1 MLSLENVKKS
11 YKKHTALNNIN
22 CVFKPGI
29 YGILGPNGAGKST
42 LMGIITTGI
51 TDYEGKVFYNEKDIK
66 KLGNSYRKNIAYVP
80 QQQKLYEELTGIQF
94 LAYFA
99 ALKGLSNKEA
109 KISINNA
116 LDVVNL
122 TDCANKRISSY
133 SGGMKQR
140 LLIAQAL
147 LTDFDI
153 LLLDEPTVGLD
164 PEERNNLKEYLRKIA
179 GSKTILLASHIV
191 SDVESLATDIVLLKR
206 GNIVYFD
213 GINNAINEYGSIEAL
228 YKKLNKND

>member
-99 ALKGLSNKEA
+99 AD
-109 KISINNA
+109 NA
-116 LDVVNL
+116 FCEQN
-122 TDCANKRISSY
+122 RI
-133 SGGMKQR
+133 
-140 LLIAQAL
+140 L
-147 LTDFDI
+147 
-153 LLLDEPTVGLD
+153 
-164 PEERNNLKEYLRKIA
+164 
-179 GSKTILLASHIV
+179 
-191 SDVESLATDIVLLKR
+191 
-206 GNIVYFD
+206 
-213 GINNAINEYGSIEAL
+213 
-228 YKKLNKND
+228 